1 MLILTSSTVSLQ
13 SNEEKILGRKLK
25 TIFENKPYVAF
36 YKIPYAEPPINA
48 LRFKPPKDIFQ
59 LRKPINEFNSTLNNE
74 DCLYLSI
81 YTPLTKNKTE
91 KFPVLV
97 WTHEYSNCHGP
108 DFFIE
113 EEVIVVT
120 VSFRSAIFGFL
131 NTEDDYAKGNMG
143 AKDILMA
150 VKWVRDNISLFNGDS
165 NRVTIVSSGIASTV
179 VASML
184 LSPNAEDLFTRAI
197 ILDGSALSPADY
209 RPNHNNEVVKKIYW
223 KLKGRINKFDKKE
236 LYEILGSASFN
247 ELLLA
252 SRNLYDSSEVRD
264 NQRII
269 NSFSCSVETTMKGA
283 FMNQHPLDA
292 YESKLVNTNIDVIFG
307 YTTLPNLYRLQGI
320 SRNRILMKYL
330 NYNFQ
335 YLLPFEGICD
345 EYGSKRYKR
354 IRKQIM
360 DFYFVNGTITKRSLR
375 RYAKYLSDQV
385 IYPLLRQALLHV
397 KTRSNVYLSR
407 FAYQGSLNIGWKSS
421 VPNLKWA
428 GATLGDEI
436 CYLFKCKSKT
446 EDYKRH
452 EASNERQFIKKIV
465 RLFANFAKYGN
476 PTPCPSD
483 NILGNL
489 QWNPL
494 KRDKKLQA
502 MNLGRSLRM
511 IEVPEVERM
520 NFWDQ
525 LREEL
530 FQN

>member
-223 KLKGRINKFDKKE
+223 KLKGP
-236 LYEILGSASFN
+236 
-247 ELLLA
+247 
-252 SRNLYDSSEVRD
+252 V
-264 NQRII
+264 Q
-269 NSFSCSVETTMKGA
+269 
-283 FMNQHPLDA
+283 
-292 YESKLVNTNIDVIFG
+292 
-307 YTTLPNLYRLQGI
+307 
-320 SRNRILMKYL
+320 
-330 NYNFQ
+330 
-335 YLLPFEGICD
+335 
-345 EYGSKRYKR
+345 
-354 IRKQIM
+354 
-360 DFYFVNGTITKRSLR
+360 
-375 RYAKYLSDQV
+375 
-385 IYPLLRQALLHV
+385 
-397 KTRSNVYLSR
+397 
-407 FAYQGSLNIGWKSS
+407 
-421 VPNLKWA
+421 
-428 GATLGDEI
+428 
-436 CYLFKCKSKT
+436 
-446 EDYKRH
+446 
-452 EASNERQFIKKIV
+452 
-465 RLFANFAKYGN
+465 
-476 PTPCPSD
+476 
-483 NILGNL
+483 
-489 QWNPL
+489 
-494 KRDKKLQA
+494 
-502 MNLGRSLRM
+502 
-511 IEVPEVERM
+511 
-520 NFWDQ
+520 
-525 LREEL
+525 
-530 FQN
+530 